1 MGKQFRGDVWFYK
14 KVSGRTLEALACMNR
29 KFAQEHSE
37 DSNEALVEYV
47 RAYADQLGHTPHK
60 QEVIGSKFIGERF
73 GGWGKV
79 IVAANLP
86 PTPPD
91 PPTLERCQIYQDEF
105 RRQAR
110 LFKAER
116 DHKKQLKVLR
126 KQENRDGEC

>member
-1 MGKQFRGDVWFYK
+1 MYRS
-14 KVSGRTLEALACMNR
+14 KVFGQEHVDDSDEALI
-29 KFAQEHSE
+29 
-37 DSNEALVEYV
+37 EYV
-47 RAYADQLGHTPHK
+47 RECARSIGHTPGKH
-60 QEVIGSKFIGERF
+60 EVIGAKFISERF

-91 PPTLERCQIYQDEF
+91 PPTLERCQIYRDEF